1 MITCSNISKIQTY
14 NINIKNKFIQEL
26 SNFDGLELWTNLT
39 NSKKNAIIKNVLP
52 KEVKIFMKNQEKAS
66 ISIMKVICIS
76 IILILISG
84 IGVMAVNTNLKDVKI
99 ILKNGYELTTLTS
112 KSTVSDIL
120 DENNIIIDDDEK
132 TIPALDETVKEG
144 TVIKIVDKSYTEIQ
158 VSEISQTGVETTLE
172 QLMSNYA
179 PITEKIVVEQV
190 TIPFETITKNTAE
203 TSTNTTSRVIQQGK
217 DGLKEITYKIKYQ
230 NDIEIEKLQLSE
242 KTITE
247 PVNKIVQ
254 VNKVVTSRSTTVSR
268 ETATQV
274 AYSGGKW
281 TYTANDMDLLC
292 AITAQE
298 CGSSYTGALAVITTA
313 CNRAESAKWKRNG
326 SDPLSQYKAKGQF
339 CYSIDNNWRKKLN
352 GNYPSYVV
360 QAVTDALNGKR
371 NHSFLS
377 FRTAGTH
384 AGTYIGGNV
393 YF

>member
-1 MITCSNISKIQTY
+1 
-14 NINIKNKFIQEL
+14 
-26 SNFDGLELWTNLT
+26 
-39 NSKKNAIIKNVLP
+39 
-52 KEVKIFMKNQEKAS
+52 MKNQEKAS
-66 ISIMKVICIS
+66 ISIMKVICVS

-99 ILKNGYELTTLTS
+99 ILKNGYELTALTS
-112 KSTVSDIL
+112 KSTVSEIL
-120 DENNIIIDDDEK
+120 DENNIILEDDEK
-132 TIPALDETVKEG
+132 TVPDLAETVKEG
-144 TVIKIVDKSYTEIQ
+144 TVIKIVDKSYTEVQI
-158 VSEISQTGVETTLE
+158 VEVSQTGVETTLE
-172 QLMSNYA
+172 QLMNSYA

-190 TIPFETITKNTAE
+190 TIPFETITKNTAG
-203 TSTNTTSRVIQQGK
+203 TSTNTTNRVIQQGK

-242 KTITE
+242 KIITE

-254 VNKVVTSRSTTVSR
+254 VNKTVTSRSATTTR
-268 ETATQV
+268 EKNSTTQV

-281 TYTANDMDLLC
+281 TYSSSEMDLLC

-313 CNRAESAKWKRNG
+313 CNRAESTKWKRNG

-339 CYSIDNNWRKKLN
+339 CYSIDSNWRRRLN

-371 NHSFLS
+371 NHSYLS
-377 FRTAGTH
+377 FRAAGTH

>member
-1 MITCSNISKIQTY
+1 MITCSHISKIQTY

-281 TYTANDMDLLC
+281 TYSANDMDLLC

-339 CYSIDNNWRKKLN
+339 CYSIDNNWRRKLN

-371 NHSFLS
+371 NHNFLS

>member
-1 MITCSNISKIQTY
+1 
-14 NINIKNKFIQEL
+14 
-26 SNFDGLELWTNLT
+26 
-39 NSKKNAIIKNVLP
+39 
-52 KEVKIFMKNQEKAS
+52 MKNQEKAS
-66 ISIMKVICIS
+66 ISIMKVICVS

-99 ILKNGYELTTLTS
+99 ILKNGYELTALTS
-112 KSTVSDIL
+112 KSTVSEIL
-120 DENNIIIDDDEK
+120 DENNIILEDDEK
-132 TIPALDETVKEG
+132 TVPDLTETVKEG
-144 TVIKIVDKSYTEIQ
+144 TVIKIVDKSYTEVQI
-158 VSEISQTGVETTLE
+158 VEISQTGVETTLE
-172 QLMSNYA
+172 QLMNSYA

-190 TIPFETITKNTAE
+190 TIPFETITKNTAG
-203 TSTNTTSRVIQQGK
+203 TSTNTTNRVIRQGK

-242 KTITE
+242 KIITE

-254 VNKVVTSRSTTVSR
+254 VNKTVTSRSAITTR
-268 ETATQV
+268 ETNSTTQV

-281 TYTANDMDLLC
+281 TYSSSEMDLLC

-313 CNRAESAKWKRNG
+313 CNRAESTKWKRNG

-339 CYSIDNNWRKKLN
+339 CYSIDSNWRRRLN

-371 NHSFLS
+371 NHSYLS
-377 FRTAGTH
+377 FRAAGTH

>member
-1 MITCSNISKIQTY
+1 MITCSHISKIQTY

-281 TYTANDMDLLC
+281 TYSANDMDLLC

-326 SDPLSQYKAKGQF
+326 SDPVSQYKAKGQF
-339 CYSIDNNWRKKLN
+339 CYSIDNNWRRKLN

-371 NHSFLS
+371 NHNFLS

>member
-1 MITCSNISKIQTY
+1 
-14 NINIKNKFIQEL
+14 
-26 SNFDGLELWTNLT
+26 
-39 NSKKNAIIKNVLP
+39 
-52 KEVKIFMKNQEKAS
+52 MKNQEKAS
-66 ISIMKVICIS
+66 ISIMKVICVS

-99 ILKNGYELTTLTS
+99 ILKNGYELTALTS
-112 KSTVSDIL
+112 KSTVSEIL
-120 DENNIIIDDDEK
+120 DENNIILEDDEK
-132 TIPALDETVKEG
+132 TVPDLTETVKEG
-144 TVIKIVDKSYTEIQ
+144 TVIKIVDKSYTEVQI
-158 VSEISQTGVETTLE
+158 VEVSQTGVETTLE
-172 QLMSNYA
+172 QLMNSYA

-190 TIPFETITKNTAE
+190 TIPFETITKNTAG
-203 TSTNTTSRVIQQGK
+203 TSTNTTNRVIQQGK

-242 KTITE
+242 KIITE

-254 VNKVVTSRSTTVSR
+254 VNKTVTSRSATTTR
-268 ETATQV
+268 ETNSTTQV

-281 TYTANDMDLLC
+281 TYSSSEMDLLC

-298 CGSSYTGALAVITTA
+298 CGSSYTGSLAVITTA
-313 CNRAESAKWKRNG
+313 CNRAESTKWKRNG

-339 CYSIDNNWRKKLN
+339 CYSIDSNWRRRLN
-352 GNYPSYVV
+352 GNYPSYVM

-371 NHSFLS
+371 NHSYLS
-377 FRTAGTH
+377 FRAAGTH

>member
-1 MITCSNISKIQTY
+1 
-14 NINIKNKFIQEL
+14 
-26 SNFDGLELWTNLT
+26 
-39 NSKKNAIIKNVLP
+39 
-52 KEVKIFMKNQEKAS
+52 MKNQEKAS
-66 ISIMKVICIS
+66 ISIMKVICVS

-99 ILKNGYELTTLTS
+99 ILKNGYELTALTS
-112 KSTVSDIL
+112 KSTVSEIL
-120 DENNIIIDDDEK
+120 DENNIILEDDEK
-132 TIPALDETVKEG
+132 TVPDLTETVKEG
-144 TVIKIVDKSYTEIQ
+144 TVIKIVDKSYTEVQI
-158 VSEISQTGVETTLE
+158 VEVSQTGVETTLE
-172 QLMSNYA
+172 QLMNSYA

-190 TIPFETITKNTAE
+190 TIPFETITKNTAG
-203 TSTNTTSRVIQQGK
+203 TSTNTTNRVIQQGK

-242 KTITE
+242 KIITE

-254 VNKVVTSRSTTVSR
+254 VNKNVTSRSATTTR
-268 ETATQV
+268 EKNSTTQV

-281 TYTANDMDLLC
+281 TYSSSEMDLLC

-313 CNRAESAKWKRNG
+313 CNRAESTKWKRNG

-339 CYSIDNNWRKKLN
+339 CYSIDSNWRRRLN

-371 NHSFLS
+371 NHSYLS
-377 FRTAGTH
+377 FRAAGTH